1 MSNGAV
7 KATTP
12 FGREVTLSNSLT
24 PTKDRITK
32 LPPVLG
38 CRKSSKDRY
47 NRDED
52 ELKEEQEWRE
62 FKAKLSGSKSCDLLA
77 KPKQSSRYS
86 SKPVVNVKTPV
97 VANVKKSHDN
107 AKIADILLSKT
118 KVRDSKL
125 PLRSIN
131 LKSRIG
137 HDNPIL
143 SK

>member
-12 FGREVTLSNSLT
+12 FGKEVTLSNSLT
-24 PTKDRITK
+24 PTKDRVTK

-38 CRKSSKDRY
+38 GRKSSKDRY

-62 FKAKLSGSKSCDLLA
+62 FKAKLSGSKSCDILR
-77 KPKQSSRYS
+77 KPKNNSRYS
-86 SKPVVNVKTPV
+86 SKPVVNAKAPVGVNIKKNKENLKVK
-97 VANVKKSHDN
+97 
-107 AKIADILLSKT
+107 DILLPKT
-118 KVRDSKL
+118 KVRDPQL

-131 LKSRIG
+131 LKSRIK
-137 HDNPIL
+137 HENPIL